1 MEGQESPP
9 VDYQNSQLS
18 IFPEISIPLDLSAN
32 PEQAQI
38 EPSYNLSNIPF
49 KDSGS
54 VQENKPRVAGFKC
67 VVSFG
72 RTIQIS
78 KSSYSKFRKL
88 VVENSRLGKSFSA
101 LPFAQKEFIQDRF
114 LALSVRFIESLNI
127 EKRILLL
134 DQNSPDKVLS
144 LIFEDAFDF
153 LEDKF
158 DEFNIDIGCILSQDQ
173 MFPLLPFVET
183 LVRGIL
189 LFKKLGDNLF
199 QIDEFTLYSIFESL
213 SSALL
218 DKKNIS
224 PETKS
229 LFFNYLI
236 LRARTIKFDKYAS
249 NGDIIDINSYHGEK
263 MSEHS
268 GYSSESEFNSLVTFF
283 GNNPSICAEEVYFK
297 YAKCIE
303 WRIVIGKTENEYD
316 ERWACINFKDISQFL
331 RFFQKISDELIKA
344 CYDFERAWKA
354 DTFRCNRFS
363 LEDLNHA
370 DNEDSNNGKSE
381 ESQNEYLSRIRI
393 YFEAEKRK
401 FLSSYVYVPTRS
413 QEEDFKDALKLCREY
428 DLAPEDIV
436 DLAVEL
442 LADTRS
448 RLSSIYLRGPLVRKA
463 LLAEVVNNSRNTGL
477 ATNDNIEC
485 DDIWG
490 NFLTLVKRY
499 MKNGEQQEDILLNS
513 SLKLHGWFRILVT
526 ENPNQKVIDKYKH
539 IANKELSYKI
549 KRFIRKQGLDL
560 SRICG

>member
-1 MEGQESPP
+1 M
-9 VDYQNSQLS
+9 
-18 IFPEISIPLDLSAN
+18 
-32 PEQAQI
+32 
-38 EPSYNLSNIPF
+38 
-49 KDSGS
+49 
-54 VQENKPRVAGFKC
+54 
-67 VVSFG
+67 
-72 RTIQIS
+72 T
-78 KSSYSKFRKL
+78 
-88 VVENSRLGKSFSA
+88 
-101 LPFAQKEFIQDRF
+101 
-114 LALSVRFIESLNI
+114 
-127 EKRILLL
+127 
-134 DQNSPDKVLS
+134 
-144 LIFEDAFDF
+144 
-153 LEDKF
+153 
-158 DEFNIDIGCILSQDQ
+158 
-173 MFPLLPFVET
+173 
-183 LVRGIL
+183 
-189 LFKKLGDNLF
+189 
-199 QIDEFTLYSIFESL
+199 
-213 SSALL
+213 
-218 DKKNIS
+218 
-224 PETKS
+224 
-229 LFFNYLI
+229 
-236 LRARTIKFDKYAS
+236 
-249 NGDIIDINSYHGEK
+249 
-263 MSEHS
+263 
-268 GYSSESEFNSLVTFF
+268 
-283 GNNPSICAEEVYFK
+283 
-297 YAKCIE
+297 
-303 WRIVIGKTENEYD
+303 
-316 ERWACINFKDISQFL
+316 
-331 RFFQKISDELIKA
+331 
-344 CYDFERAWKA
+344 DFERAWKA